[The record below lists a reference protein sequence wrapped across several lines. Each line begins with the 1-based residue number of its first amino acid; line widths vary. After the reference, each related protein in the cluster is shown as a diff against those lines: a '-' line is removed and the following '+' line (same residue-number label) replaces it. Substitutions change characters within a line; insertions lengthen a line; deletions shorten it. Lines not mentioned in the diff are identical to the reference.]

1 MVNVKVASLLLGQHP
16 LPREAA
22 RRHASCAHQCL
33 LLGVKRTLHA
43 MRNDCWGGKPLT
55 SPIYWSRTTK

>member
-1 MVNVKVASLLLGQHP
+1 MRTTVAASMVNVKVASLLLGQHP

-33 LLGVKRTLHA
+33 LLGVKQTLHA
-43 MRNDCWGGKPLT
+43 SETIAGAANR
-55 SPIYWSRTTK
+55 